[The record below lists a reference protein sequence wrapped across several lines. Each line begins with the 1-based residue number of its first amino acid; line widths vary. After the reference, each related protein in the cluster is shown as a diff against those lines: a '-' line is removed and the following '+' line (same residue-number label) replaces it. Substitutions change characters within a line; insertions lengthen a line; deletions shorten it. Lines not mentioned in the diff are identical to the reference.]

1 MKIFLTIVVF
11 SFAYFTILF
20 CISLHLNLEDI
31 RVLNVLKRRSLY
43 PPPDQISLVFGFT
56 QVNCDFSLQQCQCL
70 FGLLRWLSD
79 KESTCQCRRLGFNP
93 WVGKIPRRR
102 KQQPDPV
109 FFPGKRHRQCRL
121 EDYHPWGHKESDMIE
136 RLSTRTYFI
145 SYILYL
151 IQNS

>member
-93 WVGKIPRRR
+93 WVGKIPWRR
-102 KQQPDPV
+102 KWQPTPV
-109 FFPGKRHRQCRL
+109 LLPGKLVGYTVHGVAKSRT
-121 EDYHPWGHKESDMIE
+121 
-136 RLSTRTYFI
+136 RLSDLDY
-145 SYILYL
+145 
-151 IQNS
+151 

>member
-93 WVGKIPRRR
+93 WVGKIPWRR
-102 KQQPDPV
+102 KWQPTPV
-109 FFPGKRHRQCRL
+109 FLPGEFHGQRSLAGYSPC
-121 EDYHPWGHKESDMIE
+121 DHKELDTIE
-136 RLSTRTYFI
+136 QLTPLLMLLNI
-145 SYILYL
+145 CLGI
-151 IQNS
+151 